1 MRGILRADEN
11 QWTVYVAMNNSSI
24 SNAVADSIV
33 EVAAAVI
40 TKPDGSFLLTCR
52 PGGKPFSGY
61 WGFPGGKVEAN
72 EIPLHALDRELQ
84 EELGIQIKHAYPW
97 ITRVFSYSHATV
109 RLRFFRVVEW
119 QGEPLARENQ
129 QLSWQFPNNV
139 AVTPMLPA
147 NAPILRALSLPS
159 VFAITHACELGV
171 DTSIMQIKR
180 ALQKGLRLIQIRE
193 KDMDKDTL
201 RTFASQ
207 IIALA
212 HTFDAKVLINS
223 DVELSREFGA
233 DGVHLTSSQ
242 LMSLFSRPGPEYGWC
257 SASCHNAEE
266 LFMAEQ
272 LGVDFVVLGPVLPT
286 LSHLELPSLGW
297 RKFTSL
303 IQGYSL
309 PVYALGGLQYEDL
322 MSAQEQ
328 GAHGIAMMR
337 GIA

>member
-1 MRGILRADEN
+1 
-11 QWTVYVAMNNSSI
+11 MNSPSI
-24 SNAVADSIV
+24 NNAESAQIV

-52 PGGKPFSGY
+52 PDGKPFSGY
-61 WGFPGGKVEAN
+61 WEFPGGKVEAN
-72 EIPLHALDRELQ
+72 ETPLHALDRELQ
-84 EELGIQIKHAYPW
+84 EELGIQIIHAYPW
-97 ITRVFSYSHATV
+97 ISRVFSYSHATV
-109 RLRFFRVVEW
+109 RLRFFCVAEW
-119 QGEPLARENQ
+119 QGEPWARENQ
-129 QLSWQFPNNV
+129 QLSWQFPDDV

-159 VFAITHACELGV
+159 VFAITHAFELGI

-180 ALQKGLRLIQIRE
+180 ALQSGLRLIQIRE
-193 KDMDKDTL
+193 KEMNKGML
-201 RTFASQ
+201 RMFTSQ
-207 IIALA
+207 VITLA
-212 HTFDAKVLINS
+212 HSFDAKVLINS
-223 DVELSREFGA
+223 DAEFSRELCA

-242 LMSLFSRPGPEYGWC
+242 LMSLVNRPGPEYGWC

-272 LGVDFVVLGPVLPT
+272 LGLDFVVLGPVLPT
-286 LSHLELPSLGW
+286 LSHPELTSLGW
-297 RKFTSL
+297 RKFAAL

-309 PVYALGGLQYEDL
+309 PVYALGGLQHEDL
-322 MSAQEQ
+322 MNAQEQ